1 MNKQDA
7 INAIDNHRELVLAA
21 REAAAAVEA
30 NEKAIRAY
38 MESKNLRTL
47 AGKTA
52 SAKFV
57 EGKAKNELDVA
68 ALRKKVGDAEFLAVA
83 NVTQSAAAARFGKTF
98 LEPFIKC
105 VGRSADQFK
114 ID

>member
-1 MNKQDA
+1 MNKQDT
-7 INAIDNHRELVLAA
+7 ITAIDNHKALVLAA

-30 NEKAIRAY
+30 NEKAIRGY

-47 AGKTA
+47 AGKSA

-57 EGKAKNELDVA
+57 EGRAKNELDVV
-68 ALRKKVGDAEFLAVA
+68 ALRKQVGDAEFLAVA
-83 NVTQSAAAARFGKTF
+83 TVTQTAASARFGKSF
-98 LEPFIKC
+98 LEPFVKC